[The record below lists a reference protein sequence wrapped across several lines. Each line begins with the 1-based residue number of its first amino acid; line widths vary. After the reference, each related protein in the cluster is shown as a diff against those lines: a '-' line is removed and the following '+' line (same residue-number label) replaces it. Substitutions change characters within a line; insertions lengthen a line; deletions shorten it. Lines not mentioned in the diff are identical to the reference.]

1 MVILSLF
8 GADKI
13 PTDLVHEVAKNAPN
27 IIVWA
32 VPFMIFF
39 AALEILISYLQDR
52 KYYEKKETIGSVLVG
67 LGNLGV
73 SAAIKVVLLYLAVW
87 IYNAIPWRMELQ
99 WWTVIPCYIIFDI
112 CSYWAHRASHQQRFW
127 WAAHAAHHSGEH
139 YNLTVSFRLSWV
151 QNIKI
156 IFFLPVALIGFHPI
170 VFFVASQV
178 AVLFQFWVHTEYIRK
193 LPKWVEYVFA
203 TPSNHRV
210 HHGTQE
216 QYIDKNYAATFIIW
230 DRIWGTYEPEVEK
243 VTYGITT
250 NIDHKANPFHINF
263 HEYKDMWKDVK
274 KAKTLRRKLF
284 FIFGSPVKIMM
295 EKKKLMQEETGVAPE
310 DVKLI
315 DTVENVKKKAAV
327 QKDAAT
333 AKEQPKSLA
342 QKVFE
347 KEIA

>member
-1 MVILSLF
+1 MIILSLF

-13 PTDLVHEVAKNAPN
+13 PTDLIKEVAAKAPN

-52 KYYEKKETIGSVLVG
+52 KYYETKETIGSVLVG

-73 SAAIKVVLLYLAVW
+73 SVAIKVILLYLAVW

-99 WWTVIPCYIIFDI
+99 WWTVIPCYIIFDA
-112 CSYWAHRASHQQRFW
+112 CSYWAHRVSHQQRFW
-127 WAAHAAHHSGEH
+127 WATHVAHHSGEH

-170 VFFVASQV
+170 VFFVASQI

-193 LPKWVEYVFA
+193 LPRWVEYIFA

-210 HHGTQE
+210 HHGSQP

-230 DRIWGTYEPEVEK
+230 DRIWGTFEPEDEK
-243 VTYGITT
+243 VIYGITT
-250 NIDHKANPFHINF
+250 NIENKANPFHINF
-263 HEYKDMWKDVK
+263 HEYKDMWNDVK
-274 KAKTLRRKLF
+274 KAPTFRKKLF
-284 FIFGSPVKIMM
+284 YIFGSPVKIMM
-295 EKKKLMQEETGVAPE
+295 EKNKLKEEDAAKK
-310 DVKLI
+310 KLI
-315 DTVENVKKKAAV
+315 DSVENVKKTSTP
-327 QKDAAT
+327 QKHSE
-333 AKEQPKSLA
+333 KMENKPQKNLS